1 MEIPANEIG
10 RGSYSK
16 VYRYENENGEVFAL
30 KVFNE
35 KLKKNKIKNLV
46 KQLVDI
52 HHKNV
57 VALCGF
63 FLTPAAI
70 LLEYCQVCIDDEIVN
85 NMKDLIEA
93 FHETDYKLCGF
104 EERLSYCN
112 QALEGLIYLHTQN
125 IIHRDVKPLNML
137 ISGPLN
143 AIVVKL
149 CDFGEVYAFKETYIA
164 STLTQEGLKGM
175 TLTYIAPEKIFNKTK
190 GASTDTDAYALG
202 ISAFEIFSGLKNA
215 WINNFNCV
223 PVDGML
229 TEALRHGEL
238 PDTTCLYEM
247 YDTRNAQLIEKI
259 LAKLWTERNLNE
271 VTIFLLKLIFFIVNM
286 KLSLY
291 YLADKIFAIPVFQFK
306 KSVHLESRRYSIYDG
321 VDIHTENNIS
331 LLECVVK
338 TRYVENTNEYS
349 IL

>member
-112 QALEGLIYLHTQN
+112 QALEGLIYLHTKN

-137 ISGPLN
+137 VSGPLN
-143 AIVVKL
+143 AILVKL

-202 ISAFEIFSGLKNA
+202 ISAFEIFSGLENA
-215 WINNFNCV
+215 WQNNFSAV
-223 PVDGML
+223 KDGL
-229 TEALRHGEL
+229 ILDALKNGQL
-238 PDTTCLYEM
+238 PNTTCLDEM
-247 YDTRNAQLIEKI
+247 YEQENGQFIKEI
-259 LAKLWTERNLNE
+259 LEKLWAEKNLGKVN
-271 VTIFLLKLIFFIVNM
+271 IFNRLLNCPHIFYV
-286 KLSLY
+286 SLT
-291 YLADKIFAIPVFQFK
+291 L
-306 KSVHLESRRYSIYDG
+306 
-321 VDIHTENNIS
+321 
-331 LLECVVK
+331 
-338 TRYVENTNEYS
+338 
-349 IL
+349 